1 MTMIKRPLT
10 CMSFLGLTLS
20 ASLLAAPLFQ
30 VPQTPG
36 GAGNPEAP
44 QPKPERR
51 IMKEARVAAP
61 DRRALCLAISPD
73 GGTLAAGCSD
83 QLVYLLGPLSGEKR
97 ITLAGVKRGY
107 VRGVA
112 FVPAGKTIAAIS
124 DDHQLRLWDTASGR
138 MLNELRALGDTE
150 EAGLPQLSPIALAVS
165 PEGGLIAVGGAGTLD
180 EKHVVRLDDTTF
192 FEVRVRDTKTH
203 IRRWSHLGRR
213 AFLVQLAFSPDGKI
227 LAGDLTDEVRL
238 WDASTGDLKQTLK
251 PNSGR
256 VWSIAFSPDNRLMAG
271 DGISSVDG
279 RRMSCLTLWD
289 VRTGAIVHSIEVG
302 EASSVATSGTL
313 AFSPDGKRLAST
325 GVRVASGRILIGGRD
340 VGSGQKVVNNI
351 KLWDV
356 TTGALVWTSAEGDL
370 GHVQSLVFSPDGRSL
385 YCCDDSAITRVDAGT
400 GQTRKDLMR
409 ATDER
414 SE

>member
-10 CMSFLGLTLS
+10 CMSVLGLTLS

-30 VPQTPG
+30 VPQAPG

-51 IMKEARVAAP
+51 VMIEARVAAP

-97 ITLAGVKRGY
+97 ITLAGVQRGY
-107 VRGVA
+107 IRGVA
-112 FVPAGKTIAAIS
+112 FVPGGKNLAAIG
-124 DDHQLRLWDTASGR
+124 DDHQLRLWDTASGKL
-138 MLNELRALGDTE
+138 LNELRALGDTE
-150 EAGLPQLSPIALAVS
+150 EAGLPPPSPTSLAIS
-165 PEGGLIAVGGAGTLD
+165 PDGGQIAVGGAGTTD
-180 EKHVVRLDDTTF
+180 GKGVIRWDDTTF
-192 FEVRVRDTKTH
+192 FQIQVRDTKTQN
-203 IRRWSHLGRR
+203 RMWSHLRRR

-227 LAGDLTDEVRL
+227 LAGDLSDEVRL
-238 WDASTGDLKQTLK
+238 WDASTGEQKQTLK
-251 PNSGR
+251 PRSGG

-271 DGISSVDG
+271 YGISSVDG
-279 RRMSCLTLWD
+279 KRTSCLTLWD
-289 VRTGAIVHSIEVG
+289 VRSGAIIHSIEAG
-302 EASSVATSGTL
+302 EAGSVAVPGTL
-313 AFSPDGKRLAST
+313 AFSPDGKRLASA
-325 GVRVASGRILIGGRD
+325 GVRIASGRISIGGGD
-340 VGSGQKVVNNI
+340 FFTGQKVVNNI

-385 YCCDDSAITRVDAGT
+385 YCCDDSAITRVDART

-409 ATDER
+409 AADER

>member
-1 MTMIKRPLT
+1 MIKRPLT
-10 CMSFLGLTLS
+10 CMLVLGLTLS
-20 ASLLAAPLFQ
+20 ASLWAASLFQ
-30 VPQTPG
+30 VPQTRG
-36 GAGNPEAP
+36 GRGSRETP
-44 QPKPERR
+44 QPRPEPRVM
-51 IMKEARVAAP
+51 IEALAAP

-73 GGTLAAGCSD
+73 GGTLAAGCTD
-83 QLVYLLGPLSGEKR
+83 GLVHLLGPLSGEKR
-97 ITLAGVKRGY
+97 ITLAGVRRGY

-138 MLNELRALGDTE
+138 MLNELRALGESE
-150 EAGLPQLSPIALAVS
+150 EAGLPPLSPRSLAVS
-165 PEGGLIAVGGAGTLD
+165 PDGGLIAVGGAGTLD

-192 FEVRVRDTKTH
+192 FEVRDTKTH

-289 VRTGAIVHSIEVG
+289 VHSGAIIHSIEVG

-325 GVRVASGRILIGGRD
+325 GVRVASGRISIGGGD
-340 VGSGQKVVNNI
+340 FFSGQKVVNNI

-356 TTGALVWTSAEGDL
+356 TKGALVWTSAEGDL
-370 GHVQSLVFSPDGRSL
+370 GHEHSLVFSPDGRSL
-385 YCCDDSAITRVDAGT
+385 YCCDSSAITRVDART

-409 ATDER
+409 ATDGR